1 MKSYKIDGT
10 HEVIFSRDMTIAELL
25 DTDYHLLSILERLG
39 IELPFGDITVGQM
52 CDRYGMSSALFLQIC
67 RIYATSD
74 EEISTDEL
82 HTEDLTTLIKFLR
95 SSHHYYLDVILPR
108 IEAGIESVLQYC
120 DLRQQLLL
128 RRFYTDYEAEVREH
142 LQYEDDT
149 MFPYLEALVSGKQPE
164 PEMIEHYLDNHTDI
178 CEKIDDMKSII
189 IKYLPERCSIHQR
202 CDLLYDVYAMREDL
216 ARHTLLETD
225 LMAPLALMAHKR

>member
-10 HEVIFSRDMTIAELL
+10 HEVIFSKDMTIAELL
-25 DTDYHLLSILERLG
+25 DTDYRLLSILERLDVM
-39 IELPFGDITVGQM
+39 LPFGDMTVGQM

-74 EEISTDEL
+74 EDVSLNGLHREDL
-82 HTEDLTTLIKFLR
+82 HTLVKFLR
-95 SSHHYYLDVILPR
+95 SSHYFYLHVMLPR
-108 IEAGIESVLQYC
+108 IEAGVESVLQHC

-128 RRFYTDYEAEVREH
+128 RRFYSDYEAEIREH
-142 LQYEDDT
+142 LRYEDDT
-149 MFPYLEALVSGKQPE
+149 MFPYIDAIANGEQPE
-164 PEMIEHYLDNHTDI
+164 HRMIEHYLDNHTDI

-202 CDLLYDVYAMREDL
+202 CDLLYDIYAMREDL
-216 ARHTLLETD
+216 ARHTLLETF
-225 LMAPLALMAHKR
+225 LMAPLALMANK